1 MPRLPSPF
9 LPPSLE
15 DWPQRIG
22 FLLLAGSVAS
32 ALVSIAVSQILLAAA
47 IVAAIIQWKRKRETH
62 PLPTA
67 ILRPMLLLF
76 VWTAGTVFAESGS
89 LNHALVKK
97 FFLFSLLLIVP
108 VLARGGDMIA
118 WIYRAIFA
126 LGAVS
131 AAAGLVQFIS
141 NPHRDATNRIKGF
154 MSIWMTYSGLLMLML
169 VALAAYVIVFGW
181 KKHPWVIPLGLVSA
195 AAFYLSQT
203 RSDWLGACTGVIAI
217 LLLSKRPRWVLGLL
231 AVLLALYLVSPA
243 GIQDRLRS
251 AWNPQDWTTRGR
263 IEVFGTALRL
273 IRAHPLTGVGQNVYG
288 EALAYRGTKEF
299 EDYLYIH
306 MHDNFLQIAA
316 ERGIPGL
323 ILWLWFMVQLGWQAL
338 RAHRS
343 SSGSGAQSFAAAA
356 AVGAWI
362 ALLAAGMFEY
372 NFGDSEVLTLFLF
385 MMSAPFATKVLS
397 NQC

>member
-1 MPRLPSPF
+1 
-9 LPPSLE
+9 
-15 DWPQRIG
+15 
-22 FLLLAGSVAS
+22 
-32 ALVSIAVSQILLAAA
+32 
-47 IVAAIIQWKRKRETH
+47 
-62 PLPTA
+62 
-67 ILRPMLLLF
+67 
-76 VWTAGTVFAESGS
+76 
-89 LNHALVKK
+89 
-97 FFLFSLLLIVP
+97 
-108 VLARGGDMIA
+108 
-118 WIYRAIFA
+118 
-126 LGAVS
+126 
-131 AAAGLVQFIS
+131 
-141 NPHRDATNRIKGF
+141 
-154 MSIWMTYSGLLMLML
+154 
-169 VALAAYVIVFGW
+169 
-181 KKHPWVIPLGLVSA
+181 
-195 AAFYLSQT
+195 
-203 RSDWLGACTGVIAI
+203 
-217 LLLSKRPRWVLGLL
+217 
-231 AVLLALYLVSPA
+231 
-243 GIQDRLRS
+243 
-251 AWNPQDWTTRGR
+251 
-263 IEVFGTALRL
+263 
-273 IRAHPLTGVGQNVYG
+273 VGQNVYG